1 MNPSDTKTQTIFAA
15 AALVTLLLLGGV
27 VVLFSA
33 RNDCVRQEAGV
44 LAVYRDAQVQYDTF
58 WKKVKETAQVTDAY
72 RDDFKAVFLGSMQSR
87 YEGKDPALSFI
98 HEANPALP
106 PDMYASL
113 QRVIEG
119 GRSDFA
125 QTQRTLVDRQRAY
138 STTLQSWP
146 SGALAGW
153 LGFPQE
159 VNGDLRPSKD
169 RDGDGRYTV
178 LDYDTV
184 TSTTTQAVFQSG
196 HEEAPLQVFGE

>member
-1 MNPSDTKTQTIFAA
+1 MYTANSKAHAILAVVTLAA
-15 AALVTLLLLGGV
+15 LLLLGGV
-27 VVLFSA
+27 VVLFST

-44 LAVYRDAQVQYDTF
+44 LAVYRDSQVQYDTF

-72 RDDFKAVFLGSMQSR
+72 RDDFKVVFLGSMQSR

-98 HEANPALP
+98 REANPALP

-138 STTLQSWP
+138 ETTLRSWP
-146 SGALAGW
+146 GGALAGW
-153 LGFPQE
+153 FGFPME

-184 TSTTTQAVFQSG
+184 TSATTQAVFQSG
-196 HEEAPLQVFGE
+196 HEDVPLQIFNE